1 MMSSLFD
8 EARQMV
14 REMPLAAAVFLAA
27 VVLGLGAHAMV
38 MDEAD
43 GESLRLV
50 ANRHVSWQSGAPSP
64 GTVARLRSRCQ
75 EKIPGFTVIVGLN
88 EYSLELS
95 VPTVRM
101 NMVLAKAHGK
111 LAKTFRA
118 YHRSVA

>member
-1 MMSSLFD
+1 MISSLFD
-8 EARQMV
+8 EARQLV
-14 REMPLAAAVFLAA
+14 REMPLAVAVFLAA

-38 MDEAD
+38 MNEAD
-43 GESLRLV
+43 GESVRLV
-50 ANRHVSWQSGAPSP
+50 ANRHVSWQSGAPWP
-64 GTVARLRSRCQ
+64 RTVARLRSECQ

-101 NMVLAKAHGK
+101 NMVLAKAQSK
-111 LAKTFRA
+111 LAKTLRA

>member
-14 REMPLAAAVFLAA
+14 REMPLAVAVFLAA

-43 GESLRLV
+43 GESVRLV
-50 ANRHVSWQSGAPSP
+50 ANRHVSWQSGARSP
-64 GTVARLRSRCQ
+64 LTAARLRSGCQ

-95 VPTVRM
+95 VPTGRM
-101 NMVLAKAHGK
+101 KMVLEMAQGK

>member
-1 MMSSLFD
+1 MISSLFD

-14 REMPLAAAVFLAA
+14 REMPLAVAVFLAA

-43 GESLRLV
+43 GESVRLV
-50 ANRHVSWQSGAPSP
+50 ANRHVSWQSGAQSR
-64 GTVARLRSRCQ
+64 TVARLRSGCR

-101 NMVLAKAHGK
+101 NMVLEMAHGK